1 MSINAIFPNIPFH
14 QVVSTEQFNT
24 VLSRI
29 LKLEAENTESKAHIL
44 KLESE
49 IREVKAS
56 HQDTIELLA
65 SSLKRISILEEENAD
80 LKISIREQA
89 ELTALSLKRTRRI
102 ENAIFTQ
109 DEEGDIIQDDKG
121 KPVLSLPA
129 ACCAPPATV
138 EHVEVVPTTK
148 TEVRADLLRED
159 VRKSG
164 KSFYNNSE
172 IVTFL
177 KSRLPESCMIDASVL
192 NIRKIKQDV
201 LRAAKRMF
209 SDVEINKSKNGR
221 RETRMILRS

>member
-1 MSINAIFPNIPFH
+1 MNA
-14 QVVSTEQFNT
+14 
-24 VLSRI
+24 VLSSPLNQNELLQSLYFKI
-29 LKLEAENTESKAHIL
+29 ETLECRVDNTESEL
-44 KLESE
+44 
-49 IREVKAS
+49 REVKAELADVKAS
-56 HQDTIELLA
+56 NQDTIELLA
-65 SSLKRISILEEENAD
+65 SSLKRISIIEEEAAD
-80 LKISIREQA
+80 LKASTREQA
-89 ELTALSLKRTRRI
+89 ELTALSIKRTRRI
-102 ENAIFTQ
+102 ENAIFKV
-109 DEEGDIIQDDKG
+109 DEEGDFVQDNEG

-129 ACCAPPATV
+129 ACCAPPVTV
-138 EHVEVVPTTK
+138 EHFELPPTSK

-221 RETRMILRS
+221 RETRLIVRS